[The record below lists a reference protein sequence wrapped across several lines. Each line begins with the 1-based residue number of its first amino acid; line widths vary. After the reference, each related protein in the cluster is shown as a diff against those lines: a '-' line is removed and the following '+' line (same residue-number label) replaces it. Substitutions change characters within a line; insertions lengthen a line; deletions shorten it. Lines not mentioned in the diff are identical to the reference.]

1 MAERDGSEP
10 ASEPLIV
17 AARRTAVAPRGGAFA
32 RLEPHDLAAP
42 CLRALPADAG
52 LPPEG
57 IDDVLLGNALGAGG
71 NPARMAALAAG
82 LADRIPALSVESQC
96 CAGLDA
102 ILLAA
107 AKVRAGDAEAILAGG
122 VESFSRSPVR
132 MIRPR
137 AGGEA
142 PIAYDRPPFAP
153 DPARDPEMA
162 AAAAALAAARGT
174 TRAAQEAWAIAS
186 HTRARAA
193 GPSPAILPVAGLAED
208 AFARVLTPALC
219 ARLPVLAGDA
229 IHGLTAA
236 TIAVEADAAAC
247 ALVVSAERARAL
259 GVTKALRLRAHVRRG
274 GDPAMPPLAPI
285 EAARAALV
293 RARLDV
299 ADLAAVE
306 IMEAFAVQ
314 AMAFVADLAVPE
326 AKVNRHGGAL
336 ARGHPIAASGAIL
349 LADLFHRLAPGET
362 ALVAIAAAGGLA
374 TAVVVEAV
382 VP

>member
-1 MAERDGSEP
+1 MAEREP
-10 ASEPLIV
+10 IGPWPEPLIV
-17 AARRTAVAPRGGAFA
+17 AARRTAVAPRGGAFV

-42 CLRALPADAG
+42 CLAALLADAG
-52 LPPEG
+52 LEQSHV
-57 IDDVLLGNALGAGG
+57 DDVFLGNALGAGG

-82 LADRIPALSVESQC
+82 LPDRIPALSLESQC

-102 ILLAA
+102 VLLAA
-107 AKVRAGDAEAILAGG
+107 TRVRAGEAEAILAGG
-122 VESFSRSPVR
+122 VESFSRSPIR
-132 MIRPR
+132 MTRPR
-137 AGGEA
+137 TRDEA

-162 AAAAALAAARGT
+162 DAAARLAVARGIG
-174 TRAAQEAWAIAS
+174 REAQEAWAIAG
-186 HTRARAA
+186 HAKARAA
-193 GPSPAILPVAGLAED
+193 GPSPAILPLGGLAAD
-208 AFARVLTPALC
+208 AFVRDLTPALC

-229 IHGLTAA
+229 AHGLTAA

-247 ALVVSAERARAL
+247 VLVVSPERARAL
-259 GVTKALRLRAHVRRG
+259 GVAKALRLRAHVRRG

-285 EAARAALV
+285 EAAREALA
-293 RARLDV
+293 RAGLTV

-314 AMAFVADLAVPE
+314 AMAFVADLAIPE
-326 AKVNRHGGAL
+326 EKVNRHGGAL

-362 ALVAIAAAGGLA
+362 ALLAIAAAGGLA

>member
-1 MAERDGSEP
+1 MAEREP
-10 ASEPLIV
+10 IDPWPEPLIV

-42 CLRALPADAG
+42 CLAAVLADVG
-52 LPPEG
+52 MSPERV
-57 IDDVLLGNALGAGG
+57 DDVLLGNALGAGG
-71 NPARMAALAAG
+71 NPARMAALAVG
-82 LADRIPALSVESQC
+82 LPDRIPALSVESQC

-102 ILLAA
+102 VLLAA
-107 AKVRAGDAEAILAGG
+107 AKVRAGEAEAIIAGG
-122 VESFSRSPVR
+122 VESFSRSPIR
-132 MIRPR
+132 MTRPR
-137 AGGEA
+137 AKGEA
-142 PIAYDRPPFAP
+142 PVAYDRPPFAP

-162 AAAAALAAARGT
+162 DAAARLAVARGI
-174 TRAAQEAWAIAS
+174 TRTAQASWAIAG
-186 HTRARAA
+186 HAKARAA
-193 GPSPAILPVAGLAED
+193 GPSPAILPLAGLGED
-208 AFARVLTPALC
+208 AFTRKLTPALC

-229 IHGLTAA
+229 VHGLTAA

-247 ALVVSAERARAL
+247 VLVVSPERARTL
-259 GVTKALRLRAHVRRG
+259 GVAKALRIRAHVRRG

-285 EAARAALV
+285 EAAREALA
-293 RARLDV
+293 RAGLTV

-314 AMAFVADLAVPE
+314 AMAFVADLAIPE

-362 ALVAIAAAGGLA
+362 ALLAIAAAGGLA
-374 TAVVVEAV
+374 TAVVVEAA